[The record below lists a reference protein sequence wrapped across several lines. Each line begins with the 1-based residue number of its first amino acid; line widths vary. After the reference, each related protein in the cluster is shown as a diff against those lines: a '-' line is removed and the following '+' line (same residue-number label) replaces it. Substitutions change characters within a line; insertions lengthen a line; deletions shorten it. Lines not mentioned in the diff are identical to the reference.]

1 MAGKAKEV
9 GIVFMKRSIAEQ
21 DGPDVRAFVLAGG
34 EGTRMQSLTHKI
46 DGD

>member
-1 MAGKAKEV
+1 MAGKTKEV

-34 EGTRMQSLTHKI
+34 EGLAGKV
-46 DGD
+46 